1 MPDTRSPY
9 DHTLHAINELNQHI
23 NGIAS
28 MPSGGPR
35 PLDSHLTGALNLA
48 RAQITVAS
56 ALLAVADAIREH
68 QAGGQS

>member
-1 MPDTRSPY
+1 VPDTRRPY
-9 DHTLHAINELNQHI
+9 DHALHTINEVNQTI

-35 PLDSHLTGALNLA
+35 PLDGHLTGALTRA
-48 RAQITVAS
+48 RAQIAVAS

-68 QAGGQS
+68 SAAEQS